1 MRSGSSWVLADAAWP
16 HRGEL
21 IKKSAE
27 TLVGVNTAPASILL
41 THLHPDHAG
50 SAAEPARAW
59 NLPVYAD
66 PDELPLPTGKLAY
79 SDPIGRVI
87 GPLTGFLPEGE
98 FEASLRIVTAADP
111 GAGVPGLPDWERIP
125 TPGHTPGHVSYFR
138 ASDRV
143 LITGD
148 ALLTMNGSP
157 GLLPLP
163 GKRAISGPPRISTWN
178 WAAATQ
184 SVARLA
190 RLEPRVLAPGHGT
203 PMTTAATAAALRSF
217 SDSLASEPRVAPGFF
232 QPVDYSRRTR
242 YRRPPDMYLR
252 FQPLGTLLTTGR
264 HQPGYVITLE
274 VPGRR
279 RPRTRPPPAGSC
291 LTGWPA
297 IAK

>member
-1 MRSGSSWVLADAAWP
+1 MRTASRPVEIATGVYWIAEGTGKSNVYLVRSGSSWVLVDAAWP

-27 TLVGVNTAPASILL
+27 TLFGAGTAPASILL
-41 THLHPDHAG
+41 RHLHPDHAG
-50 SAAEPARAW
+50 SAAELARAW

-87 GPLTGFLPEGE
+87 GPFTGFLPDGE
-98 FEASLRIVTAADP
+98 FEACLRIVTAVDP

-148 ALLTMNGSP
+148 ALLTVNGSSLW

-203 PMTTAATAAALRSF
+203 PMTTPADGYSPTAVTAALAAL
-217 SDSLASEPRVAPGFF
+217 
-232 QPVDYSRRTR
+232 
-242 YRRPPDMYLR
+242 
-252 FQPLGTLLTTGR
+252 
-264 HQPGYVITLE
+264 
-274 VPGRR
+274 
-279 RPRTRPPPAGSC
+279 
-291 LTGWPA
+291 
-297 IAK
+297 IARG